1 MQSAEHCLNYIMDRA
16 VMLDINSP
24 EWHVTLDRAMYGSYQ
39 AASLTPNGFKSLF
52 ITFEN
57 N

>member
-1 MQSAEHCLNYIMDRA
+1 MDRA

-39 AASLTPNGFKSLF
+39 SASLTPNGFKSLF